1 MSKIISLCGHWR
13 NMTDYD
19 VEYGE
24 DFEYLIVNMNI
35 LGSSYQ
41 VRDDRNKSKI
51 FEWLREYF
59 GYRAVFGK
67 SLLTYN
73 EDFFITAIKILQEEI
88 NGGEDNETR
97 TDL

>member
-1 MSKIISLCGHWR
+1 MKPKRKMQIPEFTKQQW
-13 NMTDYD
+13 
-19 VEYGE
+19 
-24 DFEYLIVNMNI
+24 
-35 LGSSYQ
+35 
-41 VRDDRNKSKI
+41 DDRKKSKI

-73 EDFFITAIKILQEEI
+73 EDFFIMAIKILQEEI